1 MMEVLYG
8 LMVVFAIK
16 PQGYL
21 EPSQASVLEYF
32 GKIDFDVRCLAKLKM
47 HICEFYF
54 PKLWNKSNVSLS
66 EIKFTKRS

>member
-8 LMVVFAIK
+8 LMVLFAIK

-32 GKIDFDVRCLAKLKM
+32 GKVDFDVRRLAKLKM
-47 HICEFYF
+47 RICEF
-54 PKLWNKSNVSLS
+54 
-66 EIKFTKRS
+66 